1 MAARPPSSPR
11 FSLIGAC
18 PFVLSRHTLLVAAFA
33 VPCYGFLALML
44 ACLRDQ
50 VRMPPPGDDDQL
62 QHLQDWDLAA

>member
-1 MAARPPSSPR
+1 M
-11 FSLIGAC
+11 
-18 PFVLSRHTLLVAAFA
+18 LSRHTLLVAAFA